1 MREKFGKIKIW
12 IVEVMEVSDFELY
25 IRRVRILEAETIVQI
40 ISVEQK
46 VSSEEEKN
54 K

>member
-1 MREKFGKIKIW
+1 M
-12 IVEVMEVSDFELY
+12 MEVSDFELY